1 MTDEAFQAK
10 LANYCTKTFGA
21 DGKLEHLRRLSG
33 GASMESWAFSYG
45 GEDFVLRRLPAGLS
59 ADDDGLRGVPLAT
72 QADIIELARTTGV
85 TAPEVRGR
93 LAPEDDIGEG
103 FIMAKAEGE
112 TLPHKILG
120 NPDFAEA
127 ERKLT
132 RQCAGELA
140 AIHQIPVQSL
150 AASLEYFSPAE
161 LIRIQKDKYDEI
173 GSQIPI
179 YEYAFHWLNENAPDA
194 TDKYLVH
201 GDFRMGNLMIDHDG
215 LSAVL
220 DWELVR
226 LGDPVQDLAYLCTPS
241 WRFGHYEKVAGG
253 FDSAE
258 ALLQAYAEASG
269 REVDPDRF
277 RFWLVYSTLWWGVAC
292 MVMGQIWR
300 SHGDRSLERTVI
312 GRRVSEVEIDLALLF
327 EEILPAEI
335 CTPFDWAVPEDQ
347 TVTGETGYGEL
358 LTALGEWNA
367 KHVQPGLQGH
377 DKFQSRVAGN
387 ALGIARRQA
396 EWGPDF
402 RDAAKARL
410 TAIGY
415 DHGQLCSGLS
425 NGEIAITQSAV
436 WDHLRLSALERLSI
450 DQPKYAGLKVALKN
464 GDQHDRFR
472 NPAGN

>member
-1 MTDEAFQAK
+1 MLMTDEAFQAK
-10 LANYCTKTFGA
+10 LANYCTKTFGT

-33 GASMESWAFSYG
+33 GASMESWGFAYG

-253 FDSAE
+253 FDSGE
-258 ALLQAYAEASG
+258 SLLQAYAEASG

-335 CTPFDWAVPEDQ
+335 CTPLDWAVPEDKP
-347 TVTGETGYGEL
+347 VTGETGYGEL

-387 ALGIARRQA
+387 ALGIAKRQA

-402 RDAAKARL
+402 RDAARARL

-415 DHGQLCSGLS
+415 DHGQLCAGLS
-425 NGEIAITQSAV
+425 NGAIAITQSAV

-450 DQPKYAGLKVALKN
+450 DQPKYAGLKVALNKW
-464 GDQHDRFR
+464 R
-472 NPAGN
+472 PS